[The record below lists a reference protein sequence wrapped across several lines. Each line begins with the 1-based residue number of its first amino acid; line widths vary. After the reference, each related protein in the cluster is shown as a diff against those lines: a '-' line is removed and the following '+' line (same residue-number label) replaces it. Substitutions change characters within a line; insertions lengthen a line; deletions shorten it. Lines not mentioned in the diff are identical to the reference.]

1 MFECLHCLRK
11 TATIFM
17 GRSMIC
23 LRITFCNFIKNIY
36 KMDHP
41 DLLYQLLENPTR
53 LKRDNN
59 VSALFSGPSQR
70 RNQKKFTSMK
80 PTLKTI
86 VRLQMVL

>member
-1 MFECLHCLRK
+1 MSALFALDCYFLHGQKYDMFRDTYFVLYVKYIQWAIPTYC
-11 TATIFM
+11 I
-17 GRSMIC
+17 
-23 LRITFCNFIKNIY
+23 NFI
-36 KMDHP
+36 
-41 DLLYQLLENPTR
+41 ENSTR

-59 VSALFSGPSQR
+59 VSFLFSGPSQR